1 MEIQLL
7 NHSLLLSLLNILLYS
22 AKHLNHL
29 DDFIYLGFNWENC
42 VTEPFFLSHQL
53 PWVDMIVHDPS
64 FILSFSITVST
75 ILL

>member
-1 MEIQLL
+1 MEIQLP
-7 NHSLLLSLLNILLYS
+7 NHSLPLSLLSISLYT

-42 VTEPFFLSHQL
+42 VTEPLFLSHQL

-64 FILSFSITVST
+64 FILSFSITVPT
-75 ILL
+75 VLL